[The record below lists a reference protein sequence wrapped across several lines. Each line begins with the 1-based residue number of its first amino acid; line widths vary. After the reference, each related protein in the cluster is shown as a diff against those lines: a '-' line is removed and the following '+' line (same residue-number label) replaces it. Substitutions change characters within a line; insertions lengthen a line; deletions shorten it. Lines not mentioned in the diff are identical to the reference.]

1 MLPALFRSS
10 SHPPAAAGGPEPD
23 SHPRSAAHAARV
35 AGMLRNHYDDV
46 WRVLRRLGVAEG
58 SLEDAAQQVFIVAS
72 SKADRIEVGKERAFL
87 LGTAVRVAA
96 NHRRTAVVR
105 YERASDD
112 LDASESEGPRADDLV
127 DEKRLRA
134 LLDDLLTGLPEELRT
149 VFVLYELEEL
159 GVSEIADS
167 LGIPR
172 GTAAS
177 RLRRAREAF
186 EAAARRLRARRP
198 GLERA

>member
-1 MLPALFRSS
+1 
-10 SHPPAAAGGPEPD
+10 
-23 SHPRSAAHAARV
+23 
-35 AGMLRNHYDDV
+35 MLRAHYDDV

-58 SLEDAAQQVFIVAS
+58 SIEDAAQQVFIVAS
-72 SKADRIEVGKERAFL
+72 GKADRIDVGKERAFL

-105 YERASDD
+105 YERAADD
-112 LDASESEGPRADDLV
+112 LDSGEGDGPSADELL

-134 LLDDLLTGLPEELRT
+134 MLDDLLAGLPDDLRT

-159 GVSEIADS
+159 GVSEIAHT

-186 EAAARRLRARRP
+186 EAAARRLRARQP